1 MKNIFSEE
9 LSGFVTIFQF
19 FATFPSTGN
28 PLGNV
33 LLKIYSL
40 LNLFGIVCIFV
51 SAFFINHV
59 LEDNNSLSLLVGGL
73 VFCGLLLCHG
83 INVLQAYLSRN
94 EQQMIYQK
102 FDEIDYLLQNQLLV
116 NIKYQD
122 LRRKFYG
129 KFLIVALIL
138 FTIHCASIVSVIMN
152 KVLLRYYLHLI
163 IPVTIIRIRCMQNMF
178 YVDLINEKLMLMN
191 QKLED
196 IVHKNRDKMSFILFA
211 DKLQNF
217 DNKRDIKK
225 QSLYDTILVLK
236 QVYGKIWDISN
247 CINDSFGW
255 SLLAIVTQYFIEF
268 TSNGYWLFLA
278 LENVLDDSIATQSLC
293 SIFPIVIILTL
304 LAFSCYRCSE
314 NAQRTGVLIHKIERD
329 INNDLQ
335 NALIREMSLQI
346 IHEPIVISANG
357 FFNINFTLLGSMSAA
372 TVTYLVILIQ
382 FQLSEIKKTSNS
394 TAT

>member
-73 VFCGLLLCHG
+73 VFCGLLLCHS

-196 IVHKNRDKMSFILFA
+196 IVHKNRGKVFFIFLIQRLYYII
-211 DKLQNF
+211 KLKCCMLLDVLLEQ
-217 DNKRDIKK
+217 KYSK
-225 QSLYDTILVLK
+225 Q
-236 QVYGKIWDISN
+236 
-247 CINDSFGW
+247 
-255 SLLAIVTQYFIEF
+255 
-268 TSNGYWLFLA
+268 
-278 LENVLDDSIATQSLC
+278 
-293 SIFPIVIILTL
+293 LTL
-304 LAFSCYRCSE
+304 FFCFRQ
-314 NAQRTGVLIHKIERD
+314 NVIH
-329 INNDLQ
+329 
-335 NALIREMSLQI
+335 I
-346 IHEPIVISANG
+346 IC
-357 FFNINFTLLGSMSAA
+357 
-372 TVTYLVILIQ
+372 
-382 FQLSEIKKTSNS
+382 
-394 TAT
+394 